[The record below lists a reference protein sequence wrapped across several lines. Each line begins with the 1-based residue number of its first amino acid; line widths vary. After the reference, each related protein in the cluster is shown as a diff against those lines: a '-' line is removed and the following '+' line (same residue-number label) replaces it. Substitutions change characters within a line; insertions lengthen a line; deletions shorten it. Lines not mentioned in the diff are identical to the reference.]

1 MTTPADTAAPI
12 SAEGKTIFFTGAT
25 GYIGGTVLTALIGL
39 SAPPSKITC
48 LIRDPKK
55 IELLKDVSVSAKT
68 QLEGVQGSLSDVD
81 VIVKAAS
88 EADVVVSC
96 ADCDD
101 MTSIKAMLEGMKK
114 RKKATGHR
122 SLFIHTTGTAMFCDG
137 AKGNY
142 PNDKVGQMPSP
153 TYITGSCASHIP
165 QSPNSIL
172 MLLGT
177 LGLTLTTHR
186 STPI

>member
-1 MTTPADTAAPI
+1 
-12 SAEGKTIFFTGAT
+12 
-25 GYIGGTVLTALIGL
+25 
-39 SAPPSKITC
+39 
-48 LIRDPKK
+48 
-55 IELLKDVSVSAKT
+55 
-68 QLEGVQGSLSDVD
+68 
-81 VIVKAAS
+81 
-88 EADVVVSC
+88 
-96 ADCDD
+96 